1 MTVPISLTLFALH
14 YRFSFPCRHQNLINF
29 EFLHK
34 HKYLYLSLF
43 LSCRNME
50 LVSFYGDKLWLR
62 DDKDIFAIFQSVVYR
77 GFLCRSPSPYVI
89 MATMKYPFSDIFSH
103 RLLKP
108 IFFLVVSQ
116 GILHTFKSSWNI
128 LVLLGCMQG
137 LAMFA
142 ATHYSFLCLH
152 PAFLPILRL
161 EGQGAKCCKRTCFQ
175 GFLVKRD
182 PCIIHEETLPAVKC
196 MWADLWSSEEPHCSQ
211 GDSVQVSEA
220 AQADWTADW
229 RGLLSLLIMFQ

>member
-1 MTVPISLTLFALH
+1 MTVPISLTLFALY

-77 GFLCRSPSPYVI
+77 GFIRRSPSPYVI

-108 IFFLVVSQ
+108 FFFWSWVKEFFTLSSQVESSWFFLDVCKV
-116 GILHTFKSSWNI
+116 WPC
-128 LVLLGCMQG
+128 LL
-137 LAMFA
+137 
-142 ATHYSFLCLH
+142 
-152 PAFLPILRL
+152 PP
-161 EGQGAKCCKRTCFQ
+161 
-175 GFLVKRD
+175 
-182 PCIIHEETLPAVKC
+182 IIHSYVC
-196 MWADLWSSEEPHCSQ
+196 I
-211 GDSVQVSEA
+211 
-220 AQADWTADW
+220 
-229 RGLLSLLIMFQ
+229 LLFFQFWD